1 MSRNGQFGQG
11 RRRNPAE
18 QDPFA
23 QQDPYA
29 PQWPEQPAAYPDPNY
44 ISGGQQGG
52 FHYPA
57 ESEPYGQPQMPGLDR
72 YAPQQQGGGQPQWGQ
87 QDPRGYDLGSYMPNG
102 AQGYPN
108 GAQGYPPQQEPMQPM
123 QYAPPQQQGYAEP
136 EAEYDDGL
144 EDGDDEP
151 RSGRRWM
158 VIAVA
163 LVGAIGL
170 GGGLAY
176 TYKMFFT
183 NGSGRAPF
191 VKNVEPPNK
200 VKPVANT
207 RENAQVDKK
216 LFTRLGEDGGDTRA
230 ASGNE
235 PEAQTDN
242 LSNEAQVG
250 GPRPVRI
257 IPIQPGGQ
265 GQGPSQVTTTGSTD
279 AGARAG
285 GGSQMVS
292 IPGLMIDTGGSR
304 GRPPQ
309 QAAQQQLPQQQGLQQ
324 GSQQQA
330 AQQQQGLQ
338 QGSPVRIAALPQQQ
352 QATQQAATEPTVLPP
367 RRPVAIPTTPTTPTT
382 QQGTSATGSASTGG
396 AVQTAPKAP
405 VRKDALAVGGP
416 VNSPVSS
423 GYVAVLSSKKTRMD
437 AMKAYASLDQKYR
450 DMLAASTFDVQEAD
464 LGDKGVW
471 YRAVVGPPRSYD
483 GAKKI
488 CDDLKAA
495 GHQDC
500 WPARY

>member
-18 QDPFA
+18 QDPFGQQDPFA

-29 PQWPEQPAAYPDPNY
+29 QQDQWPQQPAAYPDPNY
-44 ISGGQQGG
+44 ITGGQQAGYH
-52 FHYPA
+52 FPA
-57 ESEPYGQPQMPGLDR
+57 EPEPYGGQGQMPGLDR
-72 YAPQQQGGGQPQWGQ
+72 YAPQQPNGGQPQWGGQQ

-102 AQGYPN
+102 AQGYP
-108 GAQGYPPQQEPMQPM
+108 QQQEPM
-123 QYAPPQQQGYAEP
+123 QYAPPQQQAYAEP

-158 VIAVA
+158 VIVVA

-200 VKPVANT
+200 VKAVGAA
-207 RENAQVDKK
+207 RENALVDKK
-216 LFTRLGEDGGDTRA
+216 LFTRLGEDSGG
-230 ASGNE
+230 ASGRE

-250 GPRPVRI
+250 GARPVRI
-257 IPIQPGGQ
+257 IPIQPGSQ

-279 AGARAG
+279 SGGRV
-285 GGSQMVS
+285 GGSQMVAV
-292 IPGLMIDTGGSR
+292 PGLTIDAGGPR
-304 GRPPQ
+304 GRIPQ
-309 QAAQQQLPQQQGLQQ
+309 QGAQQQGP
-324 GSQQQA
+324 QQQA
-330 AQQQQGLQ
+330 AQKQGPQQ
-338 QGSPVRIAALPQQQ
+338 QGSPVRIAALSE
-352 QATQQAATEPTVLPP
+352 QATQQAATEPELPP
-367 RRPVAIPTTPTTPTT
+367 RRPVTIPTTPTSSGASVTT
-382 QQGTSATGSASTGG
+382 SASTGG
-396 AVQTAPKAP
+396 SVQTAPKAP
-405 VRKDALAVGGP
+405 VARKEASAVGGP
-416 VNSPVSS
+416 ANTPVSS

-450 DMLAASTFDVQEAD
+450 DMLASGTFDVQEAD

-471 YRAVVGPPRSYD
+471 YRAVIGPPRSYE
-483 GAKKI
+483 GAKKL
-488 CDDLKAA
+488 CEDLKAA
-495 GHQDC
+495 GHPDC
-500 WPARY
+500 WPTRY

>member
-11 RRRNPAE
+11 RRGNPAE
-18 QDPFA
+18 
-23 QQDPYA
+23 QDPYA
-29 PQWPEQPAAYPDPNY
+29 PQWPQQPAAYPDPNY
-44 ISGGQQGG
+44 ISGGQQGY
-52 FHYPA
+52 HYPA
-57 ESEPYGQPQMPGLDR
+57 EPEPYGQGQMPGLDR
-72 YAPQQQGGGQPQWGQ
+72 FAPQQNGGQAQWGGQ

-102 AQGYPN
+102 AQGYP
-108 GAQGYPPQQEPMQPM
+108 QQEAM
-123 QYAPPQQQGYAEP
+123 QYAPPQQGYAES

-158 VIAVA
+158 VIAIA

-191 VKNVEPPNK
+191 VKNVEPPSK

-230 ASGNE
+230 ATGSE
-235 PEAQTDN
+235 SEAQTDS
-242 LSNEAQVG
+242 LSSDAQVG

-265 GQGPSQVTTTGSTD
+265 GQGPGQVTTTGSTD
-279 AGARAG
+279 SGSRA

-292 IPGLMIDTGGSR
+292 IPGLMIDTGGPR
-304 GRPPQ
+304 GRVPQ
-309 QAAQQQLPQQQGLQQ
+309 QGPQQQGP
-324 GSQQQA
+324 QQQA
-330 AQQQQGLQ
+330 AQQQGPQQ

-352 QATQQAATEPTVLPP
+352 QATQQAATEPVLPAK
-367 RRPVAIPTTPTTPTT
+367 RPATIPSTPTTSGGASA
-382 QQGTSATGSASTGG
+382 GTSAATGG
-396 AVQTAPKAP
+396 TAQTAPKAP
-405 VRKDALAVGGP
+405 VPRKEALAVGGP
-416 VNSPVSS
+416 VNTTASS
-423 GYVAVLSSKKTRMD
+423 GYVAVLSSKKSRMD

-450 DMLAASTFDVQEAD
+450 DMLASSTFDVQEAD

-471 YRAVVGPPRSYD
+471 YRAVIGPPRSYE

-488 CDDLKAA
+488 CEDLKAA
-495 GHQDC
+495 GHPDC
-500 WPARY
+500 WPAKY

>member
-29 PQWPEQPAAYPDPNY
+29 QQDPFPAQDPYAPQWPQQPTAYPDPNY
-44 ISGGQQGG
+44 ISGGQQGAY
-52 FHYPA
+52 HYPA
-57 ESEPYGQPQMPGLDR
+57 EAEPFGQGQMPGLDR
-72 YAPQQQGGGQPQWGQ
+72 FAPQQNGVQPQWGGQQ

-102 AQGYPN
+102 AQGFP
-108 GAQGYPPQQEPMQPM
+108 QQQEPV
-123 QYAPPQQQGYAEP
+123 QYAPPQQQSYAEP

-183 NGSGRAPF
+183 NGSGRAAI

-200 VKPVANT
+200 VKPVSAA

-216 LFTRLGEDGGDTRA
+216 LFTRLGEDGGA
-230 ASGNE
+230 ASGSE

-242 LSNEAQVG
+242 LSNEAS

-257 IPIQPGGQ
+257 VPIQPGQ
-265 GQGPSQVTTTGSTD
+265 GQGPSQVTTTGSTES
-279 AGARAG
+279 GGRAG
-285 GGSQMVS
+285 MVAV
-292 IPGLMIDTGGSR
+292 PGLMIDPGGPR
-304 GRPPQ
+304 GRGPQ
-309 QAAQQQLPQQQGLQQ
+309 QAQGAQQQLPQQQGPQR
-324 GSQQQA
+324 QA
-330 AQQQQGLQ
+330 AQEPQ

-352 QATQQAATEPTVLPP
+352 ATQQAATEPVLPP
-367 RRPVAIPTTPTTPTT
+367 RRPVTIPTTPTTS
-382 QQGTSATGSASTGG
+382 GGSGSFGASAATDAGG
-396 AVQTAPKAP
+396 PVQTAPRAP
-405 VRKDALAVGGP
+405 PVQRKEASAVGG
-416 VNSPVSS
+416 PVSS
-423 GYVAVLSSKKTRMD
+423 GYVAVLSSKKSRMD

-450 DMLAASTFDVQEAD
+450 DMLASSTFDVQEAD

-471 YRAVVGPPRSYD
+471 YRAVIGPPRSYD

-488 CDDLKAA
+488 CEDLKAA
-495 GHQDC
+495 GHPDC
-500 WPARY
+500 WPAKY

>member
-18 QDPFA
+18 QDPYA
-23 QQDPYA
+23 QQ
-29 PQWPEQPAAYPDPNY
+29 QWPQQPTAYPDPNY
-44 ISGGQQGG
+44 ISGGQQAGY
-52 FHYPA
+52 HYPA
-57 ESEPYGQPQMPGLDR
+57 EAEPYGQDQMPGLDR
-72 YAPQQQGGGQPQWGQ
+72 YAPPQQNGGQPQWGQ

-102 AQGYPN
+102 AQGYP
-108 GAQGYPPQQEPMQPM
+108 QQQEPM

-151 RSGRRWM
+151 RSGRRWL

-191 VKNVEPPNK
+191 VKNVEPPTK
-200 VKPVANT
+200 VKPVAGT

-216 LFTRLGEDGGDTRA
+216 LFTRLGEDGGDPRA
-230 ASGNE
+230 ASGSE
-235 PEAQTDN
+235 PEAQTDS
-242 LSNEAQVG
+242 LSNEVG

-257 IPIQPGGQ
+257 IPIQPGSQ
-265 GQGPSQVTTTGSTD
+265 GQGPGQVTTTGSTD
-279 AGARAG
+279 SSGRPA
-285 GGSQMVS
+285 GGSQMVAV
-292 IPGLMIDTGGSR
+292 PGLMIDTGGSR
-304 GRPPQ
+304 GRSPQ
-309 QAAQQQLPQQQGLQQ
+309 QGAQQQLPQQQG
-324 GSQQQA
+324 SQQQS
-330 AQQQQGLQ
+330 AQQQGPQQ

-352 QATQQAATEPTVLPP
+352 ATQQAATEPVLPP
-367 RRPVAIPTTPTTPTT
+367 RRPVTIPTTPTTSGGASAT
-382 QQGTSATGSASTGG
+382 TSAGTGG
-396 AVQTAPKAP
+396 VVQTAPKAP
-405 VRKDALAVGGP
+405 VQRKEASAVGGP
-416 VNSPVSS
+416 VNTPVSS
-423 GYVAVLSSKKTRMD
+423 GYVAVLSSKKSRMD

-450 DMLAASTFDVQEAD
+450 DMLSSSTFDVQEAD

-471 YRAVVGPPRSYD
+471 YRAVIGPPRSYE

-488 CDDLKAA
+488 CEDLKAA
-495 GHQDC
+495 GHPDC